1 MSLRPFRSKLILVTY
16 DQVEARKEEA
26 VRFLRDVVGDD
37 DRADEVEDESVE
49 DYADRKGLVI
59 KNTATCV
66 TRNAGMEGNDM
77 ANGDTKADLQD
88 AIDQAVQIL
97 SDAYTPESS
106 REDLAAA
113 VGDALDALS
122 GNGDDDDD
130 DVDDDD
136 DSDVVSNAADDYAD

>member
-1 MSLRPFRSKLILVTY
+1 MTY
-16 DQVEARKEEA
+16 DQVEARKEKA

-113 VGDALDALS
+113 CGDALDVLA
-122 GNGDDDDD
+122 GDGGDDDDDD

-136 DSDVVSNAADDYAD
+136 DDVVSNAADDAY